1 MKLRVGILVVVL
13 LVLGSVGIYEF
24 KASAQTQLTTACVV
38 NVPAEWGEFK
48 GISRYYLV
56 FEAKDGTLRMID
68 QMPCS
73 IDRNI
78 AGVPNVAVE
87 VRRTK

>member
-1 MKLRVGILVVVL
+1 MKFRVGILVAVL
-13 LVLGSVGIYEF
+13 LVAVSVGVYQF
-24 KASAQTQLTTACVV
+24 KASAQTTLTSACVV

-56 FEAKDGTLRMID
+56 FEGKDGTLRMID
-68 QMPCS
+68 QMPCN

-78 AGVPNVAVE
+78 SGMPNVAVE
-87 VRRTK
+87 VKRVK